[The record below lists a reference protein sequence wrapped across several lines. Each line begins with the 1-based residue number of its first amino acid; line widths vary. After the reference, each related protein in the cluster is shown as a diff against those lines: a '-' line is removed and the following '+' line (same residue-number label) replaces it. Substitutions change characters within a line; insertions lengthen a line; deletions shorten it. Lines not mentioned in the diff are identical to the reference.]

1 MNESRR
7 TSISK
12 FLSLVLRHSPETV
25 GISLDAQGWVGVD
38 ELLAACGQHGRSISR
53 AELDEVV
60 AISPKRRFAFSE
72 DGRRIR
78 ASQGHS
84 VSVDLGYEP
93 SDPPAV
99 LYHGTVARALEAIR
113 EDGLRPMQRHH
124 VHLSADIA
132 TALSVGGRR
141 GAPVVLVI
149 DAAAMSAAG
158 IAFFVSANGV
168 WLTEHVPSR
177 FISSWGE

>member
-60 AISPKRRFAFSE
+60 AISPIAMIAAPAPMTRF
-72 DGRRIR
+72 
-78 ASQGHS
+78 
-84 VSVDLGYEP
+84 
-93 SDPPAV
+93 
-99 LYHGTVARALEAIR
+99 TVASSFPGQRYALADVQQSIVT
-113 EDGLRPMQRHH
+113 RPR
-124 VHLSADIA
+124 S
-132 TALSVGGRR
+132 
-141 GAPVVLVI
+141 
-149 DAAAMSAAG
+149 
-158 IAFFVSANGV
+158 
-168 WLTEHVPSR
+168 
-177 FISSWGE
+177 